1 MKLHPKRDGNPRR
14 FFLVLLL
21 FSLLALGG
29 VVLLAAREDPESLPL
44 LLGILLVDLFL
55 MGALLYWL
63 LGFPQRL
70 FYDLNGPVLTV
81 HHPLGR
87 RTVHRSEVAEV
98 RLLTFALPW
107 WTLQGEVSMPGY
119 HRKRLRLEGLPVEA
133 LVGARRGEG
142 VLLVLKNGSGLLLNP
157 EDPFPLLKWKEEA

>member
-44 LLGILLVDLFL
+44 LLGILMVDLFL
-55 MGALLYWL
+55 MGSLLYWL
-63 LGFPQRL
+63 MGFPQRL
-70 FYDLNGPVLTV
+70 FYELNGPVLVV
-81 HHPLGR
+81 HCPLGR

-98 RLLTFALPW
+98 KPLTFALPW
-107 WTLQGEVSMPGY
+107 CTLQGEVSMPGY

-157 EDPFPLLKWKEEA
+157 EDPLPLLKYKEEA